1 MDKNKFYQP
10 TDDSIQDSRFLD
22 NSLNE
27 NQLISSSRRTINMQ
41 DEIESAFDFK
51 KEIERRYK
59 NSFTNKIYSFPRKVS

>member
-1 MDKNKFYQP
+1 
-10 TDDSIQDSRFLD
+10 
-22 NSLNE
+22 
-27 NQLISSSRRTINMQ
+27 MQ